1 MSNFARRHRNGH
13 RDEAGLWGR
22 APMINLMPATLAFED
37 RVRAWEDTFLTEHA
51 TRSYPAE
58 RAVAEPDSPLRTPFQ
73 RDRDRIVHSKSFR
86 RLKHKTQVFVAP
98 EGDHYR
104 TRLSH
109 TLEACGIARTVARAL
124 GLNEDL
130 TEAIGLGH
138 DLGHP
143 PFGHAGEE
151 TLDRCLRDRG
161 HAGFKHNEHSLRVVE
176 VLERDGIGLNLT
188 APVRDG
194 ILNHT
199 GPTKPATLE
208 GRIVR
213 LVDRVAYI
221 NHDIDDALR
230 AGILR
235 ADDLPTAEIEL
246 LGPTGSIRI
255 DTLVADIVEQSREGD
270 DIRQSEEVGMAMLR
284 LRKFMFDRVYMGPT
298 ARSEHARVEITM
310 TGLFD
315 HYLAHPEVIPALD
328 PTADPG
334 QRVTDYIAGM
344 TDRFCISRYVDLAIP
359 EQARF

>member
-1 MSNFARRHRNGH
+1 
-13 RDEAGLWGR
+13 
-22 APMINLMPATLAFED
+22 MPATVAFED
-37 RVRAWEDTFLTEHA
+37 RIRAWEDEFLAPQA

-58 RAVAEPDSPLRTPFQ
+58 RVVAEPDSPLRTPFQ

-143 PFGHAGEE
+143 PFGHAGED
-151 TLDRCLRDRG
+151 TLDRCRKRVRPG
-161 HAGFKHNEHSLRVVE
+161 GGGFRHNEHSLRVVE
-176 VLERDGIGLNLT
+176 VLERDGVGLNLT

-199 GPTKPATLE
+199 GPVKPETLE

-230 AGILR
+230 AGILHPE
-235 ADDLPTAEIEL
+235 DLPAAEIEL

-255 DTLVADIVEQSREGD
+255 DTLVGDIVEQSRDAGD
-270 DIRQSEEVGMAMLR
+270 ILQSEAIGKAMLR
-284 LRKFMFDRVYMGPT
+284 LRKFMFDRVYLGPK
-298 ARSEHARVEITM
+298 ARSEHARVERTM

-315 HYLAHPEVIPALD
+315 HYLANPEVIPALD
-328 PTADPG
+328 PTADDA

-344 TDRFCISRYVDLAIP
+344 TDRYCIARFTDLAIP
-359 EQARF
+359 EQAHF